1 MHAKV
6 KTRWALPMLAMSL
19 LVVGCNRQDTECLSR
34 IGRKVS
40 AHTKASTGE
49 MGAKIDL
56 SWVGMKREPGL
67 QEKIQ
72 DRLRFENTLADVTLE
87 VVVKDK
93 QVELKGTVKTPS
105 QRQRAIEL
113 ADTVAGVEKVVDSL
127 VVREGEEAA
136 K

>member
-1 MHAKV
+1 MIGK
-6 KTRWALPMLAMSL
+6 KPFALVILLFAMI
-19 LVVGCNRQDTECLSR
+19 GCNRQDTECLTR

-56 SWVGMKREPGL
+56 GWVGMKREPSL
-67 QEKIQ
+67 QEKVQ
-72 DRLRFENTLADVTLE
+72 DRLRFENTLSDVKLE
-87 VVVKDK
+87 VIVKDK

-113 ADTVAGVEKVVDSL
+113 ADTVGGVEKVSDAI
-127 VVREGEEAA
+127 VVREEQ
-136 K
+136 